1 MAVFKEVA
9 WKWRRFGRLL
19 SIPDAA
25 LNVIEKDFSAD
36 LEHFK
41 ALILYWILKCPYA
54 SWRFLI
60 WSLGV
65 SHDEDLK
72 QMADSCRDFAEK
84 ITGTC
89 GLTHVGKNMMVG
101 GICIAVLRVGCLHTE
116 ASAWWWVCG
125 THPWNPP

>member
-9 WKWRRFGRLL
+9 WKWRDFGDPLW
-19 SIPDAA
+19 IPDAA
-25 LNVIEKDFSAD
+25 INVIEKDFSAD

-60 WSLGV
+60 WRLDDS
-65 SHDEDLK
+65 DDKDLK
-72 QMADSCRDFAEK
+72 QMADSCRDLAEK

-89 GLTHVGKNMMVG
+89 GLTHVGKKKRWLEVS
-101 GICIAVLRVGCLHTE
+101 VLPC
-116 ASAWWWVCG
+116 
-125 THPWNPP
+125 

>member
-9 WKWRRFGRLL
+9 WKWTYFGDLL
-19 SIPDAA
+19 LIPDAA
-25 LNVIEKDFSAD
+25 INVIEKDFSAD

-60 WSLGV
+60 WRLDMSG
-65 SHDEDLK
+65 DKDLM
-72 QMADSCRDFAEK
+72 QMADGCRDLAEK

-101 GICIAVLRVGCLHTE
+101 AISMLPC
-116 ASAWWWVCG
+116 
-125 THPWNPP
+125 